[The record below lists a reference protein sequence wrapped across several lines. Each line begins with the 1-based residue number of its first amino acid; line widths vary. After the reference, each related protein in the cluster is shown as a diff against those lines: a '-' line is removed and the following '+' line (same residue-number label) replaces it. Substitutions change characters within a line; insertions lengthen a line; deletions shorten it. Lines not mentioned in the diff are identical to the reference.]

1 MTKNVIGI
9 IPARGGSR
17 GISRKNLRELG
28 GLPLVSWALR
38 AGVRS
43 TMIDKVV
50 LSTEDDEIARIGQ
63 KEGALV
69 HIRPLDLATDTATT
83 LSVLHDV
90 LVTLEKDNIICS
102 AVVLLEPTSPFRTLE
117 FVDSC
122 IKTFFDTNAG
132 TVISVTQ
139 LDINPSYIFS
149 VEKGI
154 AKFFIDSPNGRF
166 NRRQDFP
173 HLKRTNGCI
182 HVHRAEA
189 IKCLTPI
196 IEPIHV
202 IEMSPELSL
211 NIDTPIDL
219 DNARLNLRK
228 LQETGIDFSDILDE
242 VG

>member
-1 MTKNVIGI
+1 MTKSVIGI
-9 IPARGGSR
+9 VPARGGSKA
-17 GISRKNLRELG
+17 IPRKNLRELG

-38 AGVRS
+38 AGLRS

-63 KEGALV
+63 KEGAHI
-69 HIRPLDLATDTATT
+69 HIRPINLASDTAST

-90 LVTLEKDNIICS
+90 LVTLEKDNIECS

-117 FVDSC
+117 IVDSC
-122 IKTFFDTNAG
+122 IKTFFNNNAG

-139 LDINPSYIFS
+139 LDINPSYILS
-149 VEKGI
+149 VKKGI
-154 AKFFIDSPNGRF
+154 ANFFIKSPDINF

-173 HLKRTNGCI
+173 HLKRPNGCI
-182 HVHRAEA
+182 HVHRAKA
-189 IKCLTPI
+189 IMNLTPI

-202 IEMSPELSL
+202 IEMSPELSI
-211 NIDTPIDL
+211 NIDNPIDL
-219 DNARLNLRK
+219 NNAHLMLCDLRK
-228 LQETGIDFSDILDE
+228 IGLDFSDILDE

>member
-1 MTKNVIGI
+1 MFW
-9 IPARGGSR
+9 
-17 GISRKNLRELG
+17 LR
-28 GLPLVSWALR
+28 LR
-38 AGVRS
+38 N
-43 TMIDKVV
+43 I
-50 LSTEDDEIARIGQ
+50 
-63 KEGALV
+63 
-69 HIRPLDLATDTATT
+69 T
-83 LSVLHDV
+83 LFF
-90 LVTLEKDNIICS
+90 S

-122 IKTFFDTNAG
+122 IKTFFDKNAG

-139 LDINPSYIFS
+139 LNINPSYIFS

-154 AKFFIDSPNGRF
+154 AKFFINSPNGRF

-189 IKCLTPI
+189 IKNLTPI

-211 NIDTPIDL
+211 NIDTLIDL
-219 DNARLNLRK
+219 DNANLNLRN
-228 LQETGIDFSDILDE
+228 LREIGIDFSDILDK